1 MANNTAGGSTPRTT
15 PRWRTD
21 EQASAS
27 SCQQASHRAY
37 GAGEASC
44 RVGPEA
50 VDSLGR
56 RGRAGRRGAR
66 RAGRTASPL
75 LRGIG
80 PEGRRLRHAEGAERS
95 GPPRTPARHRI
106 VRRPRADEVGGGP
119 FGAHARPRAGDP
131 ARRSRRRRGHRT
143 TSAPNH
149 PSARDPTQLKLAVR
163 VPIPLPDGLGNTVT
177 LKPDGSYTT
186 HTSTADV
193 TTFGPNYLNQQ
204 GLDSSQGGTLTHQL
218 IDSLGQRT
226 DQYTWHGN
234 DGSQIT
240 QAPSGTLTQTNADGS
255 TTQQST
261 SGVVTQTN
269 PDGSS
274 VSYDPSTGTITTST
288 GGWFGTTTTFNS
300 NGTVTQTS
308 PAGTTSWDSSGNG
321 ISTYNT
327 GDGFGSPVSTSEP
340 APTAPAIPPSISLPH
355 GPNSPAPTPN
365 NQQGR
370 NDSNSAPAP
379 TDTTPSPDTSSL
391 DSGSLDDGVDSGSL
405 DSGSLDSGASFDAG
419 GDGGGD
425 GGGD

>member
-1 MANNTAGGSTPRTT
+1 MSKRQRRRVSKRRTVHM
-15 PRWRTD
+15 
-21 EQASAS
+21 EQVK
-27 SCQQASHRAY
+27 HRAVLVPRLSI
-37 GAGEASC
+37 ALAAVAAPAVVAPAAQAAP
-44 RVGPEA
+44 RVHYFEGSALKA
-50 VDSLGR
+50 VGFDMLKAPS
-56 RGRAGRRGAR
+56 GRAPHVHRLA
-66 RAGRTASPL
+66 TASFAGLAQTGSAAAPSA
-75 LRGIG
+75 
-80 PEGRRLRHAEGAERS
+80 P
-95 GPPRTPARHRI
+95 TPAPR
-106 VRRPRADEVGGGP
+106 RRPSP
-119 FGAHARPRAGDP
+119 
-131 ARRSRRRRGHRT
+131 RRSRRRRGHRT

-340 APTAPAIPPSISLPH
+340 APTRRRFGLRSRCRTGRLAGGDSEPSTQNDKLCAGTDRHHPIP
-355 GPNSPAPTPN
+355 G
-365 NQQGR
+365 
-370 NDSNSAPAP
+370 
-379 TDTTPSPDTSSL
+379 TSSL